1 MKQCHDHCYIPESL
15 EAYNQTSHLHVPDCL
30 LCLWLH
36 LGIPWSLP
44 LLVPGGSWLHQAY
57 YGNIFGHWNCGWN
70 STHHCQWSNYKEVW
84 VINSTFWFRILYI
97 NIWSFRNC
105 NVIVFALALYS
116 LRLLGYSFIESPLE
130 SLFFEVISIIFYS
143 HYSTLYILQI
153 LKPFGNSLL
162 LIAAMTY
169 AKNNADIENM
179 ASLEVRIT

>member
-15 EAYNQTSHLHVPDCL
+15 EADNQTSHLHVPDCV
-30 LCLWLH
+30 LCLWLY

-70 STHHCQWSNYKEVW
+70 STHHCQWCHHKEVW

-130 SLFFEVISIIFYS
+130 SLFFEVSISIIILLTLFNS
-143 HYSTLYILQI
+143 IHSSDFKTFWQLSTSYCCH
-153 LKPFGNSLL
+153 
-162 LIAAMTY
+162 
-169 AKNNADIENM
+169 DICQE
-179 ASLEVRIT
+179 